1 MKKDDGLN
9 SPLTSRISVK
19 LTKYQKEEVDRR
31 AMLKGL
37 STSTYIRM
45 ILLKDL
51 YKREDKK
58 LLSIF
63 VWNQVYTM
71 YKLYKRLKS
80 QNYLIL
86 YIILF
91 IIIYIFLLLLYI
103 LFFH

>member
-9 SPLTSRISVK
+9 SLLTSRISVK

-51 YKREDKK
+51 YKREDK
-58 LLSIF
+58 
-63 VWNQVYTM
+63 
-71 YKLYKRLKS
+71 
-80 QNYLIL
+80 
-86 YIILF
+86 
-91 IIIYIFLLLLYI
+91 
-103 LFFH
+103 

>member
-31 AMLKGL
+31 ALLKGL

-51 YKREDKK
+51 YKREDK
-58 LLSIF
+58 
-63 VWNQVYTM
+63 
-71 YKLYKRLKS
+71 
-80 QNYLIL
+80 
-86 YIILF
+86 
-91 IIIYIFLLLLYI
+91 
-103 LFFH
+103 